1 VAELPEMDAMMEKGE
16 MMAEMGME
24 NSANSLSDYAYTR
37 TGTKTRD
44 TNSLRASE
52 VGHPAPAG
60 HFIRQFGG
68 SPRDQIEV
76 SHKQAAVDQV
86 LAIMNGYVEK
96 NIISNANSHFM
107 KSLSAQKT
115 IEDKINYGF
124 QAILQRKPS
133 SRETREFSEM
143 LKKMDSKDNH
153 KDIAWVLLNSH
164 EFLFIR

>member
-1 VAELPEMDAMMEKGE
+1 MKVWRLKDGVFWHIYTKDNFISFRLIKLGIYFFIRNKMKISTNKILLSCLLSTTITGV
-16 MMAEMGME
+16 
-24 NSANSLSDYAYTR
+24 SANENVSLDALSVTATKIA
-37 TGTKTRD
+37 TGTK
-44 TNSLRASE
+44 
-52 VGHPAPAG
+52 
-60 HFIRQFGG
+60 
-68 SPRDQIEV
+68 EV
-76 SHKQAAVDQV
+76 SQSIAVVD
-86 LAIMNGYVEK
+86 
-96 NIISNANSHFM
+96 
-107 KSLSAQKT
+107 QKT

>member
-1 VAELPEMDAMMEKGE
+1 
-16 MMAEMGME
+16 MAEMGMG
-24 NSANSLSDYAYTR
+24 NPANSSSDYTYTR
-37 TGTKTRD
+37 GGTKTRD

-76 SHKQAAVDQV
+76 SHKQASVDQV
-86 LAIMNGYVEK
+86 LAVMNGYVEN
-96 NIISNANSHFM
+96 NIISNAESHFM
-107 KSLSAQKT
+107 KSLSAEKT
-115 IEDKINYGF
+115 IEDKINYAF

-143 LKKMDSKDNH
+143 INKIDSKDSH

>member
-1 VAELPEMDAMMEKGE
+1 
-16 MMAEMGME
+16 
-24 NSANSLSDYAYTR
+24 
-37 TGTKTRD
+37 
-44 TNSLRASE
+44 
-52 VGHPAPAG
+52 
-60 HFIRQFGG
+60 
-68 SPRDQIEV
+68 
-76 SHKQAAVDQV
+76 
-86 LAIMNGYVEK
+86 
-96 NIISNANSHFM
+96 M

-143 LKKMDSKDNH
+143 LKEIDSKDSH